1 MLQKLVE
8 KVKQLSQEYYETGE
22 SSATD
27 KEFDEILEQVREL
40 DYNHPILTEVGHGYI
55 LKGIDEKEKF
65 QHPIEVGSIEK
76 TKETSKLVSFLKP
89 FSTFSTKI
97 DGNSVV
103 VYYKNGNLFKVVTRG
118 SDNIGI
124 DRTAKFINKVP
135 KQIPVSGY
143 VAVRGEVAIKK
154 ENYTIENGFDISK
167 SSRNAVAGAI
177 SRKDDW
183 EFVFSWVD
191 FIAYTFINCDTK
203 EDLYNEI
210 KWKDHFNVE
219 SQKMVGPVLNFNEL
233 GKFKKTYKDDYT
245 YDADGVVFKTGSEY
259 LAFKFDDEVVNTK
272 LLSVKWSIGKDQRLT
287 PVAILEPVQLAGA
300 TISKASLGSYAKA
313 LGKDCWPVFADHVV
327 EISRANEIIPH
338 VERTISKN
346 LNTIFKQSFS
356 EIVPKCPVCNSNGE
370 QNGEHIFCVNSNCE
384 NLNSSRL
391 YTFSS
396 YFYPE
401 GLSEKIIEKFFES
414 EEIYTVYDLIKY
426 NKKFS
431 GNVYGLGESHIEK
444 INKFLENI
452 SGTVDVKIV
461 YNTFLNSCGERLA
474 QKIVDS
480 GFDLLKF
487 FEDSSEINKLNNL
500 SNFNSNVISE
510 IVDKKELFKKFVE
523 LKQIKQEK
531 KMSVNAGKYVIT
543 GVRFHGD
550 DLAKVETAGWSE
562 ASSVS
567 KNTQVLVVKDP
578 STTSSKATKAREL
591 CIKILSVEQFLEYI
605 GA

>member
-1 MLQKLVE
+1 MLNKLVE
-8 KVKQLSQEYYETGE
+8 EIKQLSQEYYDTGT

-27 KEFDEILEQVREL
+27 KEFDEKLEQVRKL
-40 DYNHPILTEVGHGYI
+40 DPNHPILKEVGHGYI

-154 ENYTIENGFDISK
+154 ENYTLENGFDISK

-191 FIAYTFINCDTK
+191 FIAYTFIDCNTK
-203 EDLYNEI
+203 DDLYNDTDWS
-210 KWKDHFNVE
+210 KLFKVE
-219 SQKMVGPVLNFNEL
+219 AQKPAKIDYNEL
-233 GKFKKTYKDDYT
+233 GKFKKTYKDDYP

-313 LGKDCWPVFADHVV
+313 LEKDCWPVFADHVV

-346 LNTIFKQSFS
+346 ISAMTIQDFSKQL
-356 EIVPKCPVCNSNGE
+356 PHCPVCDSIGE

-461 YNTFLNSCGERLA
+461 YNTFLNSCGSRLSE
-474 QKIVDS
+474 KIVES
-480 GFDLLKF
+480 GFNLLKF
-487 FEDSSEINKLNNL
+487 FEDNTEINKLNNL

-531 KMSVNAGKYVIT
+531 KIMVNAGKYVIT

-550 DLAKVETAGWSE
+550 DLVKVETAGWSE

-591 CIKILSVEQFLEYI
+591 GIKILSVEEFLEYI
-605 GA
+605 CA

>member
-1 MLQKLVE
+1 MLQKLVDE
-8 KVKQLSQEYYETGE
+8 IKQLSQEYYETGE

-27 KEFDEILEQVREL
+27 KEFDEKLEQVRKL
-40 DYNHPILTEVGHGYI
+40 DPNNPILKEVGHGYV

-76 TKETSKLVSFLKP
+76 TKDTSKLVSFLKP

-135 KQIPVSGY
+135 NKIPVNGY

-183 EFVFSWVD
+183 ELVFSWVD
-191 FIAYTFINCDTK
+191 FVAYTFIDCDTK
-203 EDLYNEI
+203 KDLYNATSDWP
-210 KWKDHFNVE
+210 KLFKVE
-219 SQKMVGPVLNFNEL
+219 SQKPAKINFNEL
-233 GKFKKTYKDDYT
+233 GKFKKIYKDDYP
-245 YDADGVVFKTGSEY
+245 YDADGVVFKTSSEY
-259 LAFKFDDEVVNTK
+259 LAFKFDDETVNTK
-272 LLSVKWSIGKDQRLT
+272 LKSVKWSIGKDQRLT

-313 LGKDCWPVFADHVV
+313 LEKDCWPVFPIHEV

-346 LNTIFKQSFS
+346 LNGNTIDAITSQLTH
-356 EIVPKCPVCNSNGE
+356 CPVCDSLGV
-370 QNGEHIFCVNSNCE
+370 QTGEHIFCVNPNCE

-391 YTFSS
+391 YNFSS

-414 EEIYTVYDLIKY
+414 EDIYTVYDLLKY

-431 GNVYGLGESHIEK
+431 K
-444 INKFLENI
+444 
-452 SGTVDVKIV
+452 
-461 YNTFLNSCGERLA
+461 RLM
-474 QKIVDS
+474 S
-480 GFDLLKF
+480 
-487 FEDSSEINKLNNL
+487 KL
-500 SNFNSNVISE
+500 FI
-510 IVDKKELFKKFVE
+510 
-523 LKQIKQEK
+523 
-531 KMSVNAGKYVIT
+531 
-543 GVRFHGD
+543 
-550 DLAKVETAGWSE
+550 
-562 ASSVS
+562 
-567 KNTQVLVVKDP
+567 
-578 STTSSKATKAREL
+578 
-591 CIKILSVEQFLEYI
+591 ILS
-605 GA
+605 

>member
-8 KVKQLSQEYYETGE
+8 EIKQLSQEYYDTGT

-27 KEFDEILEQVREL
+27 KEFDEKLEQVRKL
-40 DYNHPILTEVGHGYI
+40 DPNHGILTEVGHGYV
-55 LKGIDEKEKF
+55 LKGIDEKEKT
-65 QHPIEVGSIEK
+65 QHPIPVGSIEIK
-76 TKETSKLVSFLKP
+76 TKDINVLKKFLNAN
-89 FSTFSTKI
+89 TTQSTKI
-97 DGNSVV
+97 DGNSILAT
-103 VYYKNGNLFKVVTRG
+103 YKNGHQYKVATRG
-118 SDNIGI
+118 KDNIGI
-124 DRTAKFINKVP
+124 DRTAKFEKKFPKTVP
-135 KQIPVSGY
+135 VKENF
-143 VAVRGEVAIKK
+143 AVRSEAAIKK
-154 ENYTIENGFDISK
+154 VNYTIDNGFDISK

-177 SRKDDW
+177 SRQDDW
-183 EFVFSWVD
+183 ENIFKWVD
-191 FIAYTFINCDTK
+191 VISYTFTNIDTK
-203 EDLYNEI
+203 EDITEKYPWET
-210 KWKDHFNVE
+210 WFNVE
-219 SQKMVGPVLNFNEL
+219 KQIPVDNLIFTDV
-233 GKFKKTYKDDYT
+233 KAFKKKYKDDYT
-245 YDADGVVFKTGSEY
+245 YDADGVVFKTGPEY

-313 LGKDCWPVFADHVV
+313 LEKDCWPVFADHVV

-370 QNGEHIFCVNSNCE
+370 QNGEHIFCVNPSCE

-480 GFDLLKF
+480 GFDLIEF
-487 FEDSSEINKLNNL
+487 FEDATEINKLNNL

-510 IVDKKELFKKFVE
+510 MVDKKELFFEFVN

-550 DLAKVETAGWSE
+550 DLVKVEAAGWSE

-591 CIKILSVEQFLEYI
+591 GIKILSVEEFLEYI
-605 GA
+605 CA